1 LMSRYGVKADISC
14 FWRGGSGTPPLV
26 IPGNVVS
33 SFRQLPAEIETD
45 FEVNET

>member
-1 LMSRYGVKADISC
+1 
-14 FWRGGSGTPPLV
+14 V

-33 SFRQLPAEIETD
+33 SFRQLPGKIETD